1 MSCISL
7 NNRLRCPKCPKRDG
21 TLTRSSPLYVPAVV
35 AALDEFL
42 SKGLSP
48 NFIGPDGR
56 TLLTEAVLHSQSSL
70 VSSLLEWGADPALAD
85 KNGSSPLEFAQN
97 LGRQPIVALLRTH
110 NADAQRT
117 RGGTKPAVQSRKNP
131 VTTPEKPPKLNS
143 IETISQ
149 PPKRTS
155 RGLDAVLVEAVKTFS
170 FDGVVKAVLAGAP
183 CTEHLHITADGR
195 IKNAPL
201 IQQCISCLTERV
213 RLRRSKQVDVRAP
226 TVAMVGAMDSKR
238 SYGDSSAP
246 SRSRTQPEH

>member
-1 MSCISL
+1 MSIF
-7 NNRLRCPKCPKRDG
+7 NRLLRVCFPDKPQPAPTGVREQGSEHVYNHSAVVSANIVNEEQSKKTWKFKDTIVQEASAKDAEPEGITNGELHQPHQSAQVPEVPKEIWNADEIFSFVRAG
-21 TLTRSSPLYVPAVV
+21 RV

-131 VTTPEKPPKLNS
+131 VTTPEKTP
-143 IETISQ
+143 
-149 PPKRTS
+149 
-155 RGLDAVLVEAVKTFS
+155 
-170 FDGVVKAVLAGAP
+170 
-183 CTEHLHITADGR
+183 
-195 IKNAPL
+195 
-201 IQQCISCLTERV
+201 
-213 RLRRSKQVDVRAP
+213 LRRLASP
-226 TVAMVGAMDSKR
+226 L
-238 SYGDSSAP
+238 SARLEI
-246 SRSRTQPEH
+246 SMQH